1 MGLVLSCGCL
11 CRSRSRSLSPPPPSD
26 RLDVHPSF
34 WKWVTEPERGRV
46 FRYVDTDGD
55 GHLSAAEIREFY
67 GCGKAKE
74 TVAAADR
81 QNGDGF
87 LSIEE
92 LRAVMGDGDSEALQ
106 AVFDEYDEDSIE
118 ELRAVMEDGDSEAL
132 QAVFNE
138 YDEDGD
144 GVVTAEELRRA
155 MHRLGG
161 VHLTA
166 EECAEIVAAAD
177 SDGDGVISFDEFK
190 AMMAK
195 YAETASSPSTSS
207 RP

>member
-11 CRSRSRSLSPPPPSD
+11 CRSRSRSRSLSPPPPSD

-34 WKWVTEPERGRV
+34 WKWETEPERGRV
-46 FRYVDTDGD
+46 FRCFDTDGD
-55 GHLSAAEIREFY
+55 GRHLSAAEIREFY

-92 LRAVMGDGDSEALQ
+92 LSAVMEDGDSEALH

-132 QAVFNE
+132 QA

-161 VHLTA
+161 VDLTA

-207 RP
+207 KEN

>member
-11 CRSRSRSLSPPPPSD
+11 CRSRSRSRSLSPPPPSD

-34 WKWVTEPERGRV
+34 WKWETEPERGRV
-46 FRYVDTDGD
+46 FRCFDTDGD
-55 GHLSAAEIREFY
+55 GRHLSAAEIREFY

-92 LRAVMGDGDSEALQ
+92 LRAVM
-106 AVFDEYDEDSIE
+106 
-118 ELRAVMEDGDSEAL
+118 EDGDSEAL
-132 QAVFNE
+132 HAVFDE

-161 VHLTA
+161 VDLTA

-207 RP
+207 SP

>member
-11 CRSRSRSLSPPPPSD
+11 CRSRSRSRSLSPPPPSD

-34 WKWVTEPERGRV
+34 WKWETEPERGRV
-46 FRYVDTDGD
+46 FRCFDTDGD
-55 GHLSAAEIREFY
+55 GRHLSAAEIREFY

-92 LRAVMGDGDSEALQ
+92 LRAVM
-106 AVFDEYDEDSIE
+106 
-118 ELRAVMEDGDSEAL
+118 EDGDSEAL
-132 QAVFNE
+132 HAVF
-138 YDEDGD
+138 DE
-144 GVVTAEELRRA
+144 
-155 MHRLGG
+155 LGG
-161 VHLTA
+161 VDLTA
-166 EECAEIVAAAD
+166 EEYAEIVAATD

-207 RP
+207 SP

>member
-11 CRSRSRSLSPPPPSD
+11 CRSRSRSRSLSPPPPSD
-26 RLDVHPSF
+26 RLD
-34 WKWVTEPERGRV
+34 TEPERGRV
-46 FRYVDTDGD
+46 FRCFDTDGD
-55 GHLSAAEIREFY
+55 GRHLSAAEIREFY

-92 LRAVMGDGDSEALQ
+92 LRAVMEDGDSEALH

-161 VHLTA
+161 VDLTA

-207 RP
+207 SP